1 MKEEPEDV
9 DVRHYCRICFEEKPD
24 LVSCQNVLVLEDFT
38 CTVEEILLLLS
49 SQEVRKFKISLS
61 GV

>member
-9 DVRHYCRICFEEKPD
+9 DVRNYCRICFEEKPD
-24 LVSCQNVLVLEDFT
+24 LISSQKVLVLEDFT

-49 SQEVRKFKISLS
+49 SHEVRKY
-61 GV
+61 